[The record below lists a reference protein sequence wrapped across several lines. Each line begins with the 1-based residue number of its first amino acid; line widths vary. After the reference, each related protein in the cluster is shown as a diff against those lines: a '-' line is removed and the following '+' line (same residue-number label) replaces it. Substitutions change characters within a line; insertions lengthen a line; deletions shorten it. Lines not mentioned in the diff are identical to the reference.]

1 MKTWLWPRKNG
12 NEGLRL
18 KAQQEIFLPA
28 CYSIETRFRHTATE
42 SEIFRTFDLN
52 FAAFRTYKSGFLL

>member
-18 KAQQEIFLPA
+18 KATQQEFP
-28 CYSIETRFRHTATE
+28 T
-42 SEIFRTFDLN
+42 
-52 FAAFRTYKSGFLL
+52 TYTYTQPTTLRNSTTMNR